1 MGGVVF
7 AMALALILPFSVKG
21 AFKPWLALLL
31 VIAASANVLTVDFG
45 AVADRHAIASVF
57 ETDRREAGEMMSA

>member
-1 MGGVVF
+1 MAQGLLFKAVMGGVVF

-31 VIAASANVLTVDFG
+31 VIAASANVL
-45 AVADRHAIASVF
+45 ISI
-57 ETDRREAGEMMSA
+57 SS